1 MTSDAGPDAPVQP
14 TEGAAGEPGSRR
26 FGEWP
31 LALVLAVIL
40 AGLAV
45 VASGHFRRG
54 TVVLSF
60 GVALALFL
68 RLLLPG
74 RDAGMLSV
82 RSKRI
87 DVAVLSALAVGV
99 GVLSLWVPP
108 PTT

>member
-1 MTSDAGPDAPVQP
+1 MTTDPDADAAVQP
-14 TEGAAGEPGSRR
+14 PDGAAPEARPRR
-26 FGEWP
+26 FKEWP
-31 LALVLAVIL
+31 HAIVMAVVL

-68 RLLLPG
+68 RLLLPS
-74 RDAGMLSV
+74 RDAGMLQV

-87 DVAVLSALAVGV
+87 DVAVLAVLAVGTA
-99 GVLSLWVPP
+99 VLSLWVPP
-108 PTT
+108 PST